1 MPHSVIHFVK
11 LQNRKGKQNANRTN
25 SLDPRK
31 SLDLRASLQVRNQC
45 TLGIALWQSDLSE
58 ANFDRLIDGAI
69 GAAQISYSAI
79 GNTSPELALLISC
92 VGRKLV
98 SSNVSKRKWKGY
110 KMISGEKPFSL
121 VSILTEKFLH
131 SLPLRSASDT
141 TK

>member
-1 MPHSVIHFVK
+1 MRHSVIHFVK
-11 LQNRKGKQNANRTN
+11 LPNRKGKQNANRTN

-31 SLDLRASLQVRNQC
+31 SLDLRASWQVRNQC

-98 SSNVSKRKWKGY
+98 LKPCIEEEVEGVQDDFGGETGENGFYSYGE
-110 KMISGEKPFSL
+110 ISPF
-121 VSILTEKFLH
+121 T
-131 SLPLRSASDT
+131 PSA
-141 TK
+141 KC